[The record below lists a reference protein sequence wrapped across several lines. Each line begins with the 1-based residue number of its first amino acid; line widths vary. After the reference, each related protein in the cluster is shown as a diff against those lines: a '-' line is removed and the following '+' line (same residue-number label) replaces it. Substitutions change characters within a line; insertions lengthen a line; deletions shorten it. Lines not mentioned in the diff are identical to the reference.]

1 MTKEWVFDQI
11 GALWLLLPFFIF
23 VAGELYFRKR
33 PWFLAIPRALWI
45 LSLTFLLLDLNGLD
59 SVEYRQQGKIYFV
72 WDESDSV
79 ARIPERVARVSE
91 FRKEMSA
98 WAREGQQKIET
109 FALGESLRPAGWDE
123 PLRGGFKTPASAL
136 ASIPQM
142 QDGAIIFLSDG
153 NLSGTTALK
162 SPVISVQVGDPDE
175 KDLWFE
181 NVKSV
186 FTAFLKNRI
195 KLPIEIGQRG
205 YLGKEVRV
213 RLWRANE
220 AIYDQV
226 HKLVADTTSLEIPYF
241 PERMGEEL
249 LRIEIEPLSGE
260 LSDINNSF
268 SFRVRT
274 VRDKIR
280 ILHICGR
287 PDIDLKAWRIFLT
300 RQPDVDL
307 VSFYILRSL
316 QDEPGARNNELSL
329 IPFPYDELFSVELE
343 KFDIVVLQNFNFNLY
358 FQAFYLRNLAEF
370 ISKGGSLLIFGGDQS
385 LQNYKDSPL
394 DPLFPFRFSG
404 QGDFMALES
413 RVKVSGKHPITKSLE
428 SSFEGRLWTHR
439 HRLTNE
445 PEAEDLVK
453 FADGSPFLSIRQVA
467 EGRVV
472 SWNTDE
478 SWRLHFEPGADSAA
492 FGKVAR
498 RLLQYLTFDP
508 EMETQK
514 ILSSAWQVG
523 QKVKL
528 QHSQKSNALWKVE
541 DVRTQKILYASKSLE
556 SEIEFVVP
564 DAGVYSVRA
573 GELPVQVFE
582 TEEKPWLNEWKNLLA
597 RDEKLKSLADQTRGK
612 LFSYQ
617 DRKKVFKESISSQQM
632 IAANVNPWSH
642 ENLLLS
648 WGYLLLTLLF
658 LFVDFYLRKKFQW
671 DA

>member
-1 MTKEWVFDQI
+1 VKQWVFDQFASI
-11 GALWLLLPFFIF
+11 WLLIPFFIF
-23 VAGELYFRKR
+23 VIGELYFRKR
-33 PWFLAIPRALWI
+33 PWFLAVPRAIWI

-59 SVEYRQQGKIYFV
+59 SVEYRQQGKIYFI

-79 ARIPERVARVSE
+79 TRIPERVERVQN

-98 WAREGQQKIET
+98 WAKAGQQKVET
-109 FALGESLRPAGWDE
+109 FALGESLRPAGWEE
-123 PLRGGFKTPASAL
+123 PLSGGFKTPASAL

-142 QDGAIIFLSDG
+142 QDGVVIFLSDG
-153 NLSGTTALK
+153 NLSGSTTLK
-162 SPVISVQVGDPDE
+162 SPVINVQLGDSDE
-175 KDLWFE
+175 KDVWFE
-181 NVKSV
+181 NIKSV
-186 FTAFLKNRI
+186 YTAFLKNRI
-195 KLPIEIGQRG
+195 KLPVEIGQRG
-205 YLGKEVRV
+205 FSGEQVRV
-213 RLWRANE
+213 RLWRAKE
-220 AIYDQV
+220 AIFDDTV
-226 HKLVADTTSLEIPYF
+226 KLSGDSTTIEIPYF

-249 LRIEIEPLSGE
+249 LRVEMEPLDGE
-260 LSDINNSF
+260 LSSLNNSF

-343 KFDIVVLQNFNFNLY
+343 KFDIVILQNFNFNLY
-358 FQAFYLRNLAEF
+358 FQPFYLRNLAEF
-370 ISKGGSLLIFGGDQS
+370 IAKGGSLLIFGGDQS

-394 DPLFPFRFSG
+394 DPLFPFRYAG
-404 QGDFMALES
+404 EGDFMEQDS
-413 RVKVSGKHPITKSLE
+413 RAKIQTKHPITRSLE
-428 SSFEGRLWTHR
+428 SSFEARTWSHR
-439 HRLTNE
+439 HRLLSE
-445 PEAEDLVK
+445 PGAEDLVR
-453 FADGSPFLSIRQVA
+453 FNDGTPFLSIRQVGD
-467 EGRVV
+467 GRVAA
-472 SWNTDE
+472 WNTDE

-492 FGKVAR
+492 FGKIAR

-514 ILSSAWQVG
+514 LVSSVWRVG

-528 QHSQKSNALWKVE
+528 QHSQKNLGLWKVQ
-541 DVRTQKILYASKSLE
+541 DTRTQNVVYASKRPE
-556 SEIEFVVP
+556 NEIEFLIP
-564 DAGVYSVRA
+564 DAGVYSVEA
-573 GELPVQVFE
+573 GDLPVQVFE
-582 TEEKPWLNEWKNLLA
+582 TEEKPWLNEWKNLIA
-597 RDEKLKSLADQTRGK
+597 RDDKLKALSEQTRGK
-612 LFSYQ
+612 FFSYQ
-617 DRKKVFKESISSQQM
+617 DREKVFKENISSQQM

-642 ENLLLS
+642 ENLLVS
-648 WGYLLLTLLF
+648 WAYLLITLLF

>member
-1 MTKEWVFDQI
+1 MKQWVFDQI
-11 GALWLLLPFFIF
+11 GSIWLLIPFFVF
-23 VAGELYFRKR
+23 VAFEVYLRRR
-33 PWFLAIPRALWI
+33 PWFLAVPRALWI

-79 ARIPERVARVSE
+79 TRIPERVERVE
-91 FRKEMSA
+91 KFRKEMST
-98 WAREGQQKIET
+98 WAQAGKQKVET
-109 FALGESLRPAGWDE
+109 FALGETLRAAGWDE
-123 PLRGGFKTPASAL
+123 PLKGGFKTPANAL
-136 ASIPQM
+136 ETIPLM
-142 QDGAIIFLSDG
+142 QDGVVIFLSDG
-153 NLSGTTALK
+153 NLSGAATLK
-162 SPVISVQVGDPDE
+162 SPVISIQLGKNSE

-205 YLGKEVRV
+205 YKGDEVRV

-220 AIYDQV
+220 SIYDHTV
-226 HKLVADTTSLEIPYF
+226 KLTGDSTTVEIPYF

-249 LRIEIEPLSGE
+249 LRVELEPLSGE
-260 LSDINNSF
+260 LSSLNNSF

-287 PDIDLKAWRIFLT
+287 PDIDLKAWRMFLT

-343 KFDIVVLQNFNFNLY
+343 KFDIVILQNFNFNLY
-358 FQAFYLRNLAEF
+358 FQPYYLRNLAEF
-370 ISKGGSLLIFGGDQS
+370 IAKGGSLLIFGGDQS

-394 DPLFPFRFSG
+394 DPLFPFRYLG
-404 QGDFMALES
+404 DGDFMEKDS
-413 RVKVSGKHPITKSLE
+413 RLKVQGKHPITRSLE
-428 SSFEGRLWTHR
+428 ASFEARTWTHR
-439 HRLTNE
+439 HRLASE
-445 PEAEDLVK
+445 PGAEDLVK
-453 FADGSPFLSIRQVA
+453 FADGTPFLSIRTVGD
-467 EGRVV
+467 GRVAA
-472 SWNTDE
+472 WNTDE
-478 SWRLHFEPGADSAA
+478 SWRLHFEPGADPAA

-498 RLLQYLTFDP
+498 RIMQYLTFDP
-508 EMETQK
+508 EMETEK
-514 ILSSAWQVG
+514 IVSSTWHVG
-523 QKVKL
+523 QKVNL
-528 QHSQKSNALWKVE
+528 QHSQKSLGLWKVQ
-541 DVRTQKILYASKSLE
+541 DARTQRIIYASKNVE

-564 DAGVYSVRA
+564 DAGVYAVQA
-573 GELPVQVFE
+573 GELAVQVFE
-582 TEEKPWLNEWKNLLA
+582 TEEKPWLSEWKNLLS
-597 RDEKLKSLADQTRGK
+597 RDDKLKTLSEQTRGK
-612 LFSYQ
+612 FFSYE
-617 DRKKVFKESISSQQM
+617 DREKVFKENISSQQM

-642 ENLLLS
+642 ENLFVS